1 RNNDRALSN
10 LESVP
15 GGYAQIRRMYQSFQ
29 GPLAQASEGGPQ
41 FSMDELNRRRARAMG
56 VTRPDTANVNT
67 TPLPNPWARRR
78 PWTAA
83 RPGLDARGPLAMAD
97 QVSRN
102 ADRLAQLDIS
112 TTRQGRQ
119 RPADDLLAL
128 LAQGGFGGPRV
139 PTAPRSRVHT
149 AGHAASRPPTVPS
162 ARPSARPSAGSG
174 SQQPAAAAPADGA
187 QRRDPAQYHDML
199 EQLEEMGFVD
209 RDKNLQALIAT
220 DGDLDQAINI
230 IAGEDGG

>member
-1 RNNDRALSN
+1 MFLANPQLARTMMMANPQMREALENNPELRQLMDDPEIMQQSLNAAQNPRLLRELQRNNDRALSN

-139 PTAPRSRVHT
+139 PTAP
-149 AGHAASRPPTVPS
+149 
-162 ARPSARPSAGSG
+162 
-174 SQQPAAAAPADGA
+174 
-187 QRRDPAQYHDML
+187 
-199 EQLEEMGFVD
+199 
-209 RDKNLQALIAT
+209 
-220 DGDLDQAINI
+220 
-230 IAGEDGG
+230 